1 MRREVASR
9 RISVNQL
16 FWVLACAL
24 MLLCQGSPARTFRI
38 AGLYPS
44 TNHGH
49 AHCTCGLEAACVT
62 KAVVKRAQK
71 EGLDVSLDLIDKG
84 WTPIVTAEA
93 AMKTVQGGY
102 DAAVGTIVSADA
114 LVAARILEKA
124 EIPLIVPTAT
134 NPLVTE
140 GKRFVT
146 RIPFSD
152 KRQAYLLA
160 KLTARKLKPSRV
172 AVIRNISIHYSKYL
186 GEEYARVLREL
197 SPRTEIKE
205 YTILDGHT
213 DFKTLMDEVL
223 THRPQQIFIPI
234 MQPEVASIYA
244 ELAERKV
251 KVTLLASDIAEGTVV
266 FNQTA
271 GRIFDGIKFYFVRHW
286 NEKFV
291 GPEAK
296 RFGALYKS
304 DCGQYKTSM
313 TGVAAYDAINVV
325 LKTLRQHPN
334 ATKVTFV
341 SHLKNVK
348 YVGMAGPLK
357 YGSDG
362 EPIKPLELF
371 AIQGRKTVHWKRYE

>member
-1 MRREVASR
+1 MGVKKAGSPVSRLLWGALSAS
-9 RISVNQL
+9 L
-16 FWVLACAL
+16 F
-24 MLLCQGSPARTFRI
+24 LCQSVPAQTFRI

-49 AHCTCGLEAACVT
+49 SHCTCGLEAACVT
-62 KAVVKRAQK
+62 KAAVKRAQK

-84 WTPIVTAEA
+84 WTAMVTAEA
-93 AMKTVQGGY
+93 AQKTVQGGY

-114 LVAARILEKA
+114 NVAARILEKA
-124 EIPLIVPTAT
+124 EIPLVVPTAT

-140 GKRFVT
+140 GKKFVT

-160 KLTARKLKPSRV
+160 KLTARELKPSRV

-197 SPRTEIKE
+197 SPQTEIKE
-205 YTILDGHT
+205 YTILDGHR

-223 THRPQQIFIPI
+223 THRPEQIFIPI

-244 ELAERKV
+244 ELAERRV
-251 KVTLLASDIAEGTVV
+251 KVALLASDIAEGTVV

-286 NEKFV
+286 NERFV

-296 RFGALYKS
+296 RFSALYES
-304 DCGQYKTSM
+304 DCGKYKPSM
-313 TGVAAYDAINVV
+313 TGVASYDAINVV
-325 LKTLRQHPN
+325 LKTLRQHPSTTRAN
-334 ATKVTFV
+334 LISRIKGAG
-341 SHLKNVK
+341 

-357 YGSDG
+357 YGADG

-371 AIQGRKTVHWKRYE
+371 VIKGRKTVHWKRYE